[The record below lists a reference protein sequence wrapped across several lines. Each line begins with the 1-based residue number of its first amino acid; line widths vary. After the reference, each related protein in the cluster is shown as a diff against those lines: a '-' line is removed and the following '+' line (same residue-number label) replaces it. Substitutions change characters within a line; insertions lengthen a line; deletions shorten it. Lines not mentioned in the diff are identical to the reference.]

1 MEAEGSGFLSVL
13 FNDVGSCLKDVAL
26 LIDD

>member
-13 FNDVGSCLKDVAL
+13 FNDAVSCLKYVAL
-26 LIDD
+26 LIDG